1 MKRRRGYIALALAG
15 ILTFGSISA
24 CGNSDN
30 PTYDNN
36 DQNLTLEISASKS
49 ELAVG
54 ESLTIELKTNGDKT
68 KVTFVSSDSSVAS
81 VSNDGVVL
89 ALKEGTTTISAKLD
103 DKESNKLTIT
113 VKSKGTVSEA
123 PEYLKGGFNF
133 VPYNPVVDADFSFND
148 FVQIIEDNLAEE
160 VKNAEYAKDFFDENG
175 KVKSKLKNDK
185 TAQMLINLF
194 IGNGLQKETFE
205 KVVREGSRNE
215 KILAFF
221 EELFKNSDSMNAEI
235 FSRLVYSMAMGVYET
250 FNKDEFIEI
259 VSATYS
265 SLYSFSMEMSLAN
278 MQYYNYNYNVFGANY
293 SSLSVTNFD
302 NIIENAP
309 NEDIKNFY
317 QNLKDNSVKFDWSSF
332 TKGFSKLSTYI
343 AQILYSLIET
353 EISKEDGQ
361 DTVYDFVYIITS
373 FNQGNYNDSEL
384 MTRSIVKLG
393 NYLADSFISFDA
405 FKEFYLFYLDFVEEN
420 YDFILNYNAFLEQYG
435 RALFIDSDYK
445 EVINEAKKYYKEVYA
460 AIRYFATLAK
470 SLTEEEYKN
479 FLDLFK
485 NQSGS
490 DNSVKSFVIF
500 SKKLVST
507 FTLFGNNASDIKEDV
522 TNFMDFFVNNDK
534 AIYCLTLNS
543 YYGSHSNVLPEFGL
557 AAKDVV
563 AELEYAS
570 KLDANNISLEEA
582 DHIQKFLQKLAP
594 EEPNQVIRYFING
607 LKYYK
612 FNLNDNYNNISLEIY
627 DENGTKSVAFDKLNI
642 EGFDTSTYGAR
653 IATFTYNN
661 LDFAFKYYVC
671 DNDYYYLYVNGGNL
685 IKGNVYDEAEII
697 NYDRTDPK
705 IISTKDLINFS
716 TEESGEF
723 IAYYKV
729 NNNYHAFSYRVFEKD
744 GPVYEEIYFEGL
756 TYQGMSYEEFLE
768 STVRI
773 TSYQNY
779 TCPGYSNDITNRE
792 YLGDVNYLVEST
804 NLTKEE
810 FEEMASIE
818 GEHTLT
824 LNLVD
829 DNHNKVSKEVT
840 LNFEKPTITEEFSIK
855 EAINSNYLPSAVL
868 PEYLIGNNLYKI
880 QKIATSKGYRGK
892 VISTYSILEV
902 LNGDEIDRYSLER
915 QELKLKVQNIET
927 NSSEEV
933 SMFVY
938 YTSDFSYP
946 DITPSEQFVEN
957 SLEDFKID
965 NVVHLNYVKLYFSD
979 VIYDSENSSYWSDL
993 PLTIYN
999 YPVRIDDIYKSETY
1013 IRVGYSIE
1021 FDGLSSGYQVEI
1033 PLKQLDA

>member
-30 PTYDNN
+30 PTNDNN

-133 VPYNPVVDADFSFND
+133 VPYNPVVDANFSFND
-148 FVQIIEDNLAEE
+148 FVQIIEDNLAED

-175 KVKSKLKNDK
+175 KVKSKFKNDK

-194 IGNGLQKETFE
+194 IENGLQKETFE

-221 EELFKNSDSMNAEI
+221 EELFKNSHSMNAER

-265 SLYSFSMEMSLAN
+265 SLYSFSMEMSLWN
-278 MQYYNYNYNVFGANY
+278 TRYNIFGANY

-317 QNLKDNSVKFDWSSF
+317 QNLKDNSVKLDGSSF
-332 TKGFSKLSTYI
+332 TKGFSKLSIYI

-373 FNQGNYNDSEL
+373 FNQGSYNDSEL

-393 NYLADSFISFDA
+393 NYLADSFLSFDA

-420 YDFILNYNAFLEQYG
+420 YDFILNYNAFFAEPG
-435 RALFIDSDYK
+435 MTLFIDSDYK
-445 EVINEAKKYYKEVYA
+445 KVINEVKKYYKEVYA

-485 NQSGS
+485 NQSGG
-490 DNSVKSFVIF
+490 DNSVETFVAF

-534 AIYCLTLNS
+534 AIYCLTLSS
-543 YYGSHSNVLPEFGL
+543 YHNYYSEMLPEFGL
-557 AAKDVV
+557 PAKDIV

-582 DHIQKFLQKLAP
+582 DHIQKFLQELAP
-594 EEPNQVIRYFING
+594 EEPNQVIQYFISGN
-607 LKYYK
+607 KDFK
-612 FNLNDNYNNISLEIY
+612 FNLNDNYNNFYLEIN
-627 DENGTKSVAFDKLNI
+627 DGNSMERVAFDKLNI
-642 EGFDTSTYGAR
+642 EGFDTSTYGTR

-671 DNDYYYLYVNGGNL
+671 DKEHDYYYLYVNGGNL
-685 IKGNVYDEAEII
+685 IKGNVYEEVTIVDYDYNEATI
-697 NYDRTDPK
+697 T
-705 IISTKDLINFS
+705 TKDLINFS

-779 TCPGYSNDITNRE
+779 TCPGYSNDITSRE
-792 YLGDVNYLVEST
+792 YLDRVNYLIEST

-840 LNFEKPTITEEFSIK
+840 LNFEKPTITEEFSI
-855 EAINSNYLPSAVL
+855 ERATDYNYFPSAVL
-868 PEYLIGNNLYKI
+868 PEYLIGNSVYKVQRI
-880 QKIATSKGYRGK
+880 ETSKGYKEK

-902 LNGDEIDRYSLER
+902 LNGDEIDRFSSER
-915 QELKLKVQNIET
+915 QELKLKVQNIEN
-927 NSSEEV
+927 NSSEEIFL
-933 SMFVY
+933 FVY
-938 YTSDFSYP
+938 YTSDFYLNYA
-946 DITPSEQFVEN
+946 TPSELFVEN
-957 SLEDFKID
+957 SRKDFKTG
-965 NVVHLNYVKLYFSD
+965 NVVHLNSVELYFS
-979 VIYDSENSSYWSDL
+979 VTYHSGYVSHWSDL
-993 PLTIYN
+993 TLNIYDW
-999 YPVRIDDIYKSETY
+999 PVVIESVYEGDTY
-1013 IRVGYSIE
+1013 IRVGYVLKLE
-1021 FDGLSSGYQVEI
+1021 DFGTDTYHEVEI
-1033 PLKQLDA
+1033 PLDRLNA

>member
-30 PTYDNN
+30 PTNDNN

-133 VPYNPVVDADFSFND
+133 VPYNPVVDADFSFDD
-148 FVQIIEDNLAEE
+148 FVQIIEDNLAED

-175 KVKSKLKNDK
+175 KVKSKFKNDK
-185 TAQMLINLF
+185 TVQMLINLF
-194 IGNGLQKETFE
+194 IENGLQKETFD
-205 KVVREGSRNE
+205 KVVRKGSRNE

-221 EELFKNSDSMNAEI
+221 EDLFKNYDSMNAEI

-278 MQYYNYNYNVFGANY
+278 MRYNIFGGTY

-302 NIIENAP
+302 NIIETSP
-309 NEDIKNFY
+309 NQDIKNFY
-317 QNLKDNSVKFDWSSF
+317 QNLKDNSVKLDWSSF
-332 TKGFSKLSTYI
+332 TKGISKLSPYI

-361 DTVYDFVYIITS
+361 DTVYDFIYIIAS
-373 FNQGNYNDSEL
+373 FNQGSYNDSEL

-420 YDFILNYNAFLEQYG
+420 YDFILNYNAFLLEP
-435 RALFIDSDYK
+435 AMNFIFIDSDYK
-445 EVINEAKKYYKEVYA
+445 EVINEAKIYYKEVYA

-485 NQSGS
+485 NQNGD
-490 DNSVKSFVIF
+490 DNSIKSFVVF

-507 FTLFGNNASDIKEDV
+507 FTLFGNNACDIKEDV

-534 AIYCLTLNS
+534 AIYCLTLSS
-543 YYGSHSNVLPEFGL
+543 YYKYYSKTLPEFGL

-570 KLDANNISLEEA
+570 QLDVNNISSEEA
-582 DHIQKFLQKLAP
+582 EHIQKFLQELAP
-594 EEPNQVIRYFING
+594 EQPNQVIQYFINRS
-607 LKYYK
+607 KDFK
-612 FNLNDNYNNISLEIY
+612 FNLNDNYNNFYLEIN
-627 DENGTKSVAFDKLNI
+627 DGNSMERVAFDKLNI
-642 EGFDTSTYGAR
+642 EGFDTSTYGTR

-671 DNDYYYLYVNGGNL
+671 DKEHDYLYFYADEGEF
-685 IKGNVYDEAEII
+685 IKGNVYDEVII
-697 NYDRTDPK
+697 VNYNYSQTT
-705 IISTKDLINFS
+705 ITTKDLINFS

-744 GPVYEEIYFEGL
+744 GPVYEEINFEGL

-768 STVRI
+768 STIRI
-773 TSYQNY
+773 NPFQDYV
-779 TCPGYSNDITNRE
+779 CPGYSNDITSQK
-792 YLGDVNYLVEST
+792 YLGGVNYAVEST

-810 FEEMASIE
+810 FEKMASIE

-855 EAINSNYLPSAVL
+855 TTVNSNYLPSIVL
-868 PEYLIGNNLYKI
+868 PKYLIGNNLYKV
-880 QKIATSKGYRGK
+880 QKIETSKRYREK
-892 VISTYSILEV
+892 VISNYSILEV
-902 LNGDEIDRYSLER
+902 LNGDEIDRFSSER
-915 QELKLKVQNIET
+915 QELKLKVQNIEN
-927 NSSEEV
+927 NSSEEI
-933 SMFVY
+933 SLFVY
-938 YTSDFSYP
+938 YTSDFYLE
-946 DITPSEQFVEN
+946 DATPSELFVEN
-957 SLEDFKID
+957 SLEDFKTG
-965 NVVHLNYVKLYFSD
+965 NVVHLNSVKLYFSY
-979 VIYDSENSSYWSDL
+979 VTYDSGYVSYWSDL
-993 PLTIYN
+993 TLNIYDF
-999 YPVRIDDIYKSETY
+999 PVRIESVYEGDGY
-1013 IRVGYSIE
+1013 IRVGYYLDLE
-1021 FDGLSSGYQVEI
+1021 VLGTPHEVEI
-1033 PLKQLDA
+1033 PLDQLDA

>member
-24 CGNSDN
+24 CGNSDI

-133 VPYNPVVDADFSFND
+133 VPYNPVVDANFSFND
-148 FVQIIEDNLAEE
+148 FVQIIEDNLAED

-175 KVKSKLKNDK
+175 KVKSKFKNDK

-194 IGNGLQKETFE
+194 IENGLQKETFE

-221 EELFKNSDSMNAEI
+221 EELFKNSHSMNAER

-265 SLYSFSMEMSLAN
+265 SLYSFSMEMSLWN
-278 MQYYNYNYNVFGANY
+278 TRYNIFGANY

-302 NIIENAP
+302 NIIKNAP

-317 QNLKDNSVKFDWSSF
+317 QNLKDNSVKLDGSSF

-373 FNQGNYNDSEL
+373 FKQGSYNDSEL

-393 NYLADSFISFDA
+393 NYLADSFLSFDA

-420 YDFILNYNAFLEQYG
+420 YDFILNYNAFFAEPG
-435 RALFIDSDYK
+435 MTLFIDSDYK
-445 EVINEAKKYYKEVYA
+445 KVINEVKKYYKEVYA

-479 FLDLFK
+479 FLDLLK
-485 NQSGS
+485 NQSGG
-490 DNSVKSFVIF
+490 DNSVKTFVAF

-534 AIYCLTLNS
+534 AIYCLTLSS
-543 YYGSHSNVLPEFGL
+543 YHNYYSEMLPEFGL
-557 AAKDVV
+557 PAKDIV

-582 DHIQKFLQKLAP
+582 DHIQKFLQELAP
-594 EEPNQVIRYFING
+594 EEPNQVIQYFISGN
-607 LKYYK
+607 KDFK
-612 FNLNDNYNNISLEIY
+612 FNLNDNYNNFYLEIN
-627 DENGTKSVAFDKLNI
+627 DGNSMERVAFDKLNI
-642 EGFDTSTYGAR
+642 EGFDTSTYGTR

-671 DNDYYYLYVNGGNL
+671 DKEHDYYYLYVNGGNL
-685 IKGNVYDEAEII
+685 IKGNVYEEVTIVDYDYNEATI
-697 NYDRTDPK
+697 T
-705 IISTKDLINFS
+705 TKDLINFS

-768 STVRI
+768 S
-773 TSYQNY
+773 SQ
-779 TCPGYSNDITNRE
+779 E
-792 YLGDVNYLVEST
+792 YLGEVNYLVEST

-855 EAINSNYLPSAVL
+855 TTVNSNYLPSMVL
-868 PEYLIGNNLYKI
+868 PEYLIGNNLYKVQEI
-880 QKIATSKGYRGK
+880 ETSKGYREK

-902 LNGDEIDRYSLER
+902 LNGDEIDRYSHER
-915 QELKLKVQNIET
+915 QELKLKVQNIDN
-927 NSSEEV
+927 NSSEEI
-933 SMFVY
+933 SLFVY
-938 YTSDFSYP
+938 YTSDFYLQ
-946 DITPSEQFVEN
+946 DATPSELFVEN
-957 SLEDFKID
+957 SLEDFEAGK
-965 NVVHLNYVKLYFSD
+965 VVHLNSIELYFSN

-993 PLTIYN
+993 TLTIYN
-999 YPVRIDDIYKSETY
+999 YPVRIDDIHKSETH
-1013 IRVGYSIE
+1013 IRVRYSIE
-1021 FDGLSSGYQVEI
+1021 FDGISRGYEVEI
-1033 PLKQLDA
+1033 PLDQLDA

>member
-24 CGNSDN
+24 CGNSDI
-30 PTYDNN
+30 PTNDNN

-81 VSNDGVVL
+81 ISNDGVVL

-103 DKESNKLTIT
+103 DKESNKLTII

-133 VPYNPVVDADFSFND
+133 VPYNPVVDANFSFND
-148 FVQIIEDNLAEE
+148 FVQIIEDNLAED

-175 KVKSKLKNDK
+175 KVKSKFKNDK

-194 IGNGLQKETFE
+194 IENGLQKETFD
-205 KVVREGSRNE
+205 KFVREGSRNE

-221 EELFKNSDSMNAEI
+221 EDLFENSDSMNAEI

-250 FNKDEFIEI
+250 FNKEEFIEI
-259 VSATYS
+259 VSVTYS
-265 SLYSFSMEMSLAN
+265 SIYNFSMELGLSN
-278 MQYYNYNYNVFGANY
+278 TRYNIFGGTY

-302 NIIENAP
+302 NIIETSP

-317 QNLKDNSVKFDWSSF
+317 QNLKDNSVKLDGSSF
-332 TKGFSKLSTYI
+332 TKGISKLSAYI

-373 FNQGNYNDSEL
+373 FNQGSYNDSEL
-384 MTRSIVKLG
+384 MTRSIAKLG

-420 YDFILNYNAFLEQYG
+420 YEFILNYNAFLERYG
-435 RALFIDSDYK
+435 RTSFIDSDYK
-445 EVINEAKKYYKEVYA
+445 EVINEAKKYYKEAYA

-485 NQSGS
+485 NQNGG
-490 DNSVKSFVIF
+490 DNSVKSFVVF

-507 FTLFGNNASDIKEDV
+507 FTLFGNSASDVKEDV
-522 TNFMDFFVNNDK
+522 TNFMDFFVNNGK
-534 AIYCLTLNS
+534 AIYCLTLSS
-543 YYGSHSNVLPEFGL
+543 YYDYYSEMLPEFDL

-563 AELEYAS
+563 SELEYAS
-570 KLDANNISLEEA
+570 QLDANNISSEEA
-582 DHIQKFLQKLAP
+582 EHIQKFLQELAP

-607 LKYYK
+607 NGDYK
-612 FNLNDNYNNISLEIY
+612 FNLNDNYNNFSLNIY
-627 DENGTKSVAFDKLNI
+627 DGNDTKSVAFDKLNI
-642 EGFDTSTYGAR
+642 EGFDTSTYGTR

-671 DNDYYYLYVNGGNL
+671 DKEHDYYYFHVNGGNL
-685 IKGNVYDEAEII
+685 IKGNVYEEVTITDY
-697 NYDRTDPK
+697 YDYNVTT
-705 IISTKDLINFS
+705 ITTKDLINFS

-744 GPVYEEIYFEGL
+744 GPVCEEINFEGF

-768 STVRI
+768 SRVRI
-773 TSYQNY
+773 ISYQDY
-779 TCPGYSNDITNRE
+779 VCPGYSNDITSRE
-792 YLGDVNYLVEST
+792 YLGGVNYLVEST
-804 NLTKEE
+804 NLAKEE
-810 FEEMASIE
+810 FEKMASIE

-829 DNHNKVSKEVT
+829 GNHNKVSKEVT
-840 LNFEKPTITEEFSIK
+840 LDFGKPTITEEFSI
-855 EAINSNYLPSAVL
+855 ERWTDSNYFPSAVL
-868 PEYLIGNNLYKI
+868 PEYLIGNSVYKVQRI
-880 QKIATSKGYRGK
+880 ETSKGYREK

-902 LNGDEIDRYSLER
+902 LNGDDVDRFSSER
-915 QELKLKVQNIET
+915 QELKLKVQNIEN
-927 NSSEEV
+927 NSSEEI
-933 SMFVY
+933 SLFVY
-938 YTSDFSYP
+938 YTSDFYLQHA
-946 DITPSEQFVEN
+946 TPSELFVEN
-957 SLEDFKID
+957 SLEDFKTG
-965 NVVHLNYVKLYFSD
+965 NVVHLNSVELYFS
-979 VIYDSENSSYWSDL
+979 VTYDSGDVSYWGDL
-993 PLTIYN
+993 ILNINN

-1013 IRVGYSIE
+1013 IRVGYFIE
-1021 FDGLSSGYQVEI
+1021 FDGRGNTYHQVEI
-1033 PLKQLDA
+1033 PLNQLDA

>member
-24 CGNSDN
+24 CGNSDI
-30 PTYDNN
+30 PTIDNS

-133 VPYNPVVDADFSFND
+133 VPYNPVVDANFSFND

-175 KVKSKLKNDK
+175 KVKSKFKNDK

-194 IGNGLQKETFE
+194 IENGLQKETFE

-221 EELFKNSDSMNAEI
+221 EELFKNSHSMNAEK
-235 FSRLVYSMAMGVYET
+235 FSRLVYLMAMGVYET
-250 FNKDEFIEI
+250 FDKDEFIEI
-259 VSATYS
+259 VSVTYS
-265 SLYSFSMEMSLAN
+265 SLYSFSMEMSLGN
-278 MQYYNYNYNVFGANY
+278 TRYNIFGANY

-317 QNLKDNSVKFDWSSF
+317 QNLKDNSVKLDWSSF
-332 TKGFSKLSTYI
+332 AKGISKLSPYI
-343 AQILYSLIET
+343 AQIIYSLIET

-373 FNQGNYNDSEL
+373 FNQGSYNDSDL

-393 NYLADSFISFDA
+393 NYLADSFLSFDA
-405 FKEFYLFYLDFVEEN
+405 FKEFYLYYLDFVEEN
-420 YDFILNYNAFLEQYG
+420 YDFILNYNAFFAQPG
-435 RALFIDSDYK
+435 MTLFIDSDYK

-485 NQSGS
+485 NQSGG
-490 DNSVKSFVIF
+490 DNSVETFVAF

-534 AIYCLTLNS
+534 AIYCLTLSS
-543 YYGSHSNVLPEFGL
+543 YHNYYSEMLPEFGL
-557 AAKDVV
+557 PAKDIV

-582 DHIQKFLQKLAP
+582 DHIQKFLQELAP
-594 EEPNQVIRYFING
+594 EEPNQVIQYFING
-607 LKYYK
+607 NKDFK
-612 FNLNDNYNNISLEIY
+612 FNLNDNYNNFSLEIY
-627 DENGTKSVAFDKLNI
+627 DGTDLKSVAFDKLNI
-642 EGFDTSTYGAR
+642 EGFDTSTYGTR

-671 DNDYYYLYVNGGNL
+671 DKEHDYLYVSGGGYI
-685 IKGNVYDEAEII
+685 IKGSVYEEVTIVHYYGSTTI
-697 NYDRTDPK
+697 T
-705 IISTKDLINFS
+705 TKDLINFS

-744 GPVYEEIYFEGL
+744 GPVYEEIYFVGL

-768 STVRI
+768 SRVLI
-773 TSYQNY
+773 TSHQDYL
-779 TCPGYSNDITNRE
+779 CPGYSNDITSQE
-792 YLGDVNYLVEST
+792 YLGEVNYFVEST

-829 DNHNKVSKEVT
+829 YDYHKVSKEFT

-855 EAINSNYLPSAVL
+855 ETVNSNYLPSIVL
-868 PEYLIGNNLYKI
+868 PEYLIGNNLYKVQRI
-880 QKIATSKGYRGK
+880 ETSKRYIEK

-902 LNGDEIDRYSLER
+902 LNGEKIDRFSPER
-915 QELKLKVQNIET
+915 QELKLKVQNNET
-927 NSSEEV
+927 KSSEEI
-933 SMFVY
+933 SLFVY
-938 YTSDFSYP
+938 YTSDFYLY
-946 DITPSEQFVEN
+946 DATPSELFVEN
-957 SLEDFKID
+957 SLEDFKTD
-965 NVVHLNYVKLYFSD
+965 NVVHLNYVEFSLYVD
-979 VIYDSENSSYWSDL
+979 YRGDSFYYSGNLS
-993 PLTIYN
+993 LTIHN
-999 YPVRIDDIYKSETY
+999 YPVRIDDIYKSETH
-1013 IRVGYSIE
+1013 IRVRYSIE
-1021 FDGLSSGYQVEI
+1021 FDGISRSYEVEI
-1033 PLKQLDA
+1033 PLDQLDA

>member
-24 CGNSDN
+24 CGNSDI

-133 VPYNPVVDADFSFND
+133 VPFNPVVDANFSFND
-148 FVQIIEDNLAEE
+148 FVQIIEDNLAED

-175 KVKSKLKNDK
+175 KVKSKFKNDK

-194 IGNGLQKETFE
+194 IENGLQKETFE

-221 EELFKNSDSMNAEI
+221 EELFKNSHSMNAER

-265 SLYSFSMEMSLAN
+265 SLYSFSMEMSLGN
-278 MQYYNYNYNVFGANY
+278 TRYNIFGANY
-293 SSLSVTNFD
+293 GSLRVTNFD
-302 NIIENAP
+302 NIIKNAP

-317 QNLKDNSVKFDWSSF
+317 QNLKDNSVKLDGSSF

-373 FNQGNYNDSEL
+373 FKQGSYNDSEL

-393 NYLADSFISFDA
+393 NYLADSFLSFDA

-420 YDFILNYNAFLEQYG
+420 YDFILNYNAFFAEPG
-435 RALFIDSDYK
+435 MTLFIDSDYK

-485 NQSGS
+485 NQSGG
-490 DNSVKSFVIF
+490 DNSVETFVAF

-534 AIYCLTLNS
+534 VIYCLTLSS
-543 YYGSHSNVLPEFGL
+543 YHNYYSEMLPEFGL
-557 AAKDVV
+557 PAKDIV

-582 DHIQKFLQKLAP
+582 DHIQKFLQELAP
-594 EEPNQVIRYFING
+594 EEPNQVIQYFISGN
-607 LKYYK
+607 KDFK
-612 FNLNDNYNNISLEIY
+612 FNLNDNYNNFYLEIN
-627 DENGTKSVAFDKLNI
+627 DGNSMERVAFDKLNI
-642 EGFDTSTYGAR
+642 EGFDTSTYGTR

-671 DNDYYYLYVNGGNL
+671 DKEHDYYYLYVNGGNL
-685 IKGNVYDEAEII
+685 IKGNVYEEVTIKDYDYNEATI
-697 NYDRTDPK
+697 T
-705 IISTKDLINFS
+705 TKDLINFS

-779 TCPGYSNDITNRE
+779 TCPGYSNDITSRE
-792 YLGDVNYLVEST
+792 YLDRVNYLIEST

-840 LNFEKPTITEEFSIK
+840 LNFEKPTITEEFSI
-855 EAINSNYLPSAVL
+855 ERATDYNYFPSAVL
-868 PEYLIGNNLYKI
+868 PEYLIGNSVYKVQRI
-880 QKIATSKGYRGK
+880 ETSKGYREK

-902 LNGDEIDRYSLER
+902 LNGDEIDRFSSER
-915 QELKLKVQNIET
+915 QELKLKVQNIEN
-927 NSSEEV
+927 NSSEEI
-933 SMFVY
+933 SLFVY
-938 YTSDFSYP
+938 YTSDFYLNYA
-946 DITPSEQFVEN
+946 TPSELFVEN
-957 SLEDFKID
+957 SRKDFKTG
-965 NVVHLNYVKLYFSD
+965 NVVHLNSVELYFS
-979 VIYDSENSSYWSDL
+979 VTYHSGYVSHWSDL
-993 PLTIYN
+993 TLNIYDW
-999 YPVRIDDIYKSETY
+999 PVVIESVYEGDTY
-1013 IRVGYSIE
+1013 IRVGYVLKLE
-1021 FDGLSSGYQVEI
+1021 DFGTDTYHEVEI
-1033 PLKQLDA
+1033 PLDCLNA